1 MPMGDWDRF
10 KNYISDYLEGNLDNS
25 TRKEFEQ
32 EIEKNSNLQK
42 LTRGVENL
50 SKMLGNLPE
59 HECSDD
65 FNVKLRDRIH
75 RESSVVRLP
84 VTPLKKYSFA
94 FSFVMIAVVAVFTFN
109 TLTEKDDP
117 VINLPESSNIQSV
130 QPNPVYQNKMQ
141 PASRIKTDN
150 RQVDIKTIDENVTV
164 TDSLHNEILNKEKQ
178 SNIKYVDETKK

>member
-1 MPMGDWDRF
+1 
-10 KNYISDYLEGNLDNS
+10 
-25 TRKEFEQ
+25 
-32 EIEKNSNLQK
+32 
-42 LTRGVENL
+42 
-50 SKMLGNLPE
+50 MLGNLPE
-59 HECSDD
+59 HKCSDD
-65 FNVKLRDRIH
+65 FNVKLRDSIH

-117 VINLPESSNIQSV
+117 VRNLPESSNIQSV

-141 PASRIKTDN
+141 PASQVNTNNKH
-150 RQVDIKTIDENVTV
+150 VDIKTIDENATV
-164 TDSLHNEILNKEKQ
+164 TDSLHNETINKDKQ

>member
-1 MPMGDWDRF
+1 MGDWDRF

-32 EIEKNSNLQK
+32 EIDKNSNLQK

-50 SKMLGNLPE
+50 SKVLGDLPE
-59 HECSDD
+59 YECSDD

-75 RESSVVRLP
+75 RDSSAVKLP
-84 VTPLKKYSFA
+84 VIPLKKYSFA
-94 FSFVMIAVVAVFTFN
+94 FSFVMIAVIAVFTFN

-141 PASRIKTDN
+141 PASQVQTDN

-164 TDSLHNEILNKEKQ
+164 TDSLHNETIKKEKQ